1 MKGTLAL
8 FLACAIA
15 ALSSCTGNSVQD
27 NGTKITLGAMSSLDY
42 LPFAVACDKG
52 IYDSLGVNVEITKFF
67 SANDRDAALQ
77 AGSIDGTVIDLTG
90 AVMQQAGGVDLKIIM
105 KNNGSFSLVATDES
119 GIKTPADLAGKKTAV
134 SRNTVIEYSTDL
146 MAASAGVSP
155 DDIDKVEINK
165 IPLRL
170 EMLRAKKIDACIL
183 PEPFVSM
190 AARDGCMEVENTEN
204 LGISVTATVIT
215 GKALKEKAEEL
226 RLLVKGYSL
235 AVEYMRTHPA
245 DEWSDI
251 IVKGAGVPQELL
263 HKVALPA
270 YETAKLPAEKDI
282 ASTIKWLKSKSLIP
296 EKYDTAALCDSSFT
310 TAGK

>member
-27 NGTKITLGAMSSLDY
+27 NGTKITLGVMSSLDY

-190 AARDGCMEVENTEN
+190 AAGDGCMEVENTEN

-282 ASTIKWLKSKSLIP
+282 ASTIKWLKGKSLIP